1 MSPEPIDVTTLVKV
15 RFQELVDS
23 AKAKAADGRLTLA
36 EGWQLLQEGVQ
47 DAVYIAAQLNAAG
60 ADKKALVLQLAQQL
74 YDNVI
79 APIDIP
85 YIPNLVVEPIVDKAI
100 GQMIQP
106 MLSGMIEAALNLL
119 KSGKTLAEKHGSTG
133 SAPTP

>member
-1 MSPEPIDVTTLVKV
+1 MSEEVSTLIKVKM
-15 RFQELVDS
+15 QELVVS
-23 AKAKAADGRLTLA
+23 AKAKAADGKITLA

-47 DAVYIAAQLNAAG
+47 DAVYIVDQLQVSG
-60 ADKKALVLQLAQQL
+60 VDKKALVLQAAQQL

-85 YIPNLVVEPIVDKAI
+85 FIPNLVVEPIVDRVI

-119 KSGKTLAEKHGSTG
+119 RSGKTLALKGPTTG
-133 SAPTP
+133 AAAPG